1 VIEFS
6 ETPHTGCAKFQSR
19 YGNDSLRFVNSG
31 VGRELRLRGANC
43 RVVVAGV
50 VRVGDTIRKVPY

>member
-6 ETPHTGCAKFQSR
+6 EKPHTGCAKFSGR
-19 YGNDSLRFVNSG
+19 FGNDALRFVNSP

-43 RVVVAGV
+43 RVVMPGV
-50 VRVGDTIRKVPY
+50 VRPGDAIRKLPN